1 MISSGRHF
9 QFCFRRS
16 ERFQY
21 RFFAHFSINQS
32 SIIYPCKQWNNA
44 HKCSVCGGGGFTAHE
59 CNRCTLS
66 PASLRFICL
75 KGRQNFYLKLS
86 KNLKASVLS
95 EYTPSRDPPVYLCRA
110 QRNIRATVQVL
121 SKYPLPSIWACPTV
135 FHIMPL
141 PCLSD
146 E

>member
-44 HKCSVCGGGGFTAHE
+44 HKCSVCGGDLPFMSAIAV
-59 CNRCTLS
+59 LS
-66 PASLRFICL
+66 PPASLRFICL
-75 KGRQNFYLKLS
+75 KGRQSFYLKLS

-135 FHIMPL
+135 FRIMPL